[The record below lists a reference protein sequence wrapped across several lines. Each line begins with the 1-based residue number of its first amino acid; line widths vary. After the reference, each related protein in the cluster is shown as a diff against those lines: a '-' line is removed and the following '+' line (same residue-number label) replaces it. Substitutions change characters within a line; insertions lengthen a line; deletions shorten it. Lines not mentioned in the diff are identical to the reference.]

1 MEKRESTVVAPLAGK
16 SNQYIMEELKVSRK
30 TIYTAKKC
38 LEDGEGL
45 AHKSW
50 AGRHKTLPRPRL
62 INIIKSR
69 GAHYPVRSM
78 RGMARDLNVS
88 EKWSRE

>member
-1 MEKRESTVVAPLAGK
+1 MEKRESTVAALLAGK
-16 SNQYIMEELKVSRK
+16 SNQEIMEELKVSRK
-30 TIYTAKKC
+30 TNYTLKNR

-50 AGRHKTLPRPRL
+50 AGRLKTRPRPRL